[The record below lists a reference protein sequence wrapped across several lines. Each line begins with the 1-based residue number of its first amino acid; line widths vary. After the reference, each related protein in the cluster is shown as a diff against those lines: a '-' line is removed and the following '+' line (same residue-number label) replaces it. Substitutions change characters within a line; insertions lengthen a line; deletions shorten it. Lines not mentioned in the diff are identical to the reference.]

1 MIRLIQVLL
10 GLCFVAASTLPAA
23 AEATRILKWADLV
36 PNTPATEKRRLKTF
50 FAPRS
55 GSPYMDSYDVTT
67 RPEDVAG
74 APPPRIPEAEWM
86 SRPVKRKSSKPPEIK
101 SELDGENVKIGGY
114 VVPLDFKATRITEF
128 LLVPFVGACIHV
140 PPPPANQIIY
150 VKTEEGFNIGGL
162 FDPVYVTGKLSAKIT
177 PTGLAETGYT
187 IDANAVEMRK

>member
-1 MIRLIQVLL
+1 MRLIQALL
-10 GLCFVAASTLPAA
+10 GLFFVVATTMPAA
-23 AEATRILKWADLV
+23 AEAARILKWADLV
-36 PNTPATEKRRLKTF
+36 PKTPATDKRRLKTF
-50 FAPRS
+50 FAPR
-55 GSPYMDSYDVTT
+55 GSPYMNSYDITT

-74 APPPRIPEAEWM
+74 ASPPRTPEAEWM
-86 SRPVKRKSSKPPEIK
+86 SRPFDRKPSKPPEIK

-114 VVPLDFKATRITEF
+114 VVPLDFKATKITEF

-187 IDANAVEMRK
+187 IDANTVEMRK